1 MIPCKKQAKPK
12 QDTFP
17 IITTQKFYIGHY
29 VFYFD
34 HGVGKI
40 FEPKKKKKKNRPSK
54 ALEFQGSQFMPACHK
69 TRNSP
74 FQQA

>member
-40 FEPKKKKKKNRPSK
+40 FEPQKKKKKKSS
-54 ALEFQGSQFMPACHK
+54 F
-69 TRNSP
+69 
-74 FQQA
+74 